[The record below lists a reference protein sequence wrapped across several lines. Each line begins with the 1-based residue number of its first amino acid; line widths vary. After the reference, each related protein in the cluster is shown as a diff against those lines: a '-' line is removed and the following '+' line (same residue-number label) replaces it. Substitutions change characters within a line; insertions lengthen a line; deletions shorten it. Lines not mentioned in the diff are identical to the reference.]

1 MVGFSI
7 GLMHVSVTNAGNGK
21 ARLKSYLDII
31 TSVYKSAQVVAS
43 FVDLQM
49 YSTDLQPCFPVD
61 AGGVIRCAIQFAFFL
76 NNTIT

>member
-43 FVDLQM
+43 FVDLQI
-49 YSTDLQPCFPVD
+49 YSTDLQSCFPVD
-61 AGGVIRCAIQFAFFL
+61 EFCGCRWSDPLCNKVCIFPQ
-76 NNTIT
+76 